1 MNIFFVVNSM
11 GKGGAERVIT
21 NLSSYLSKNHIV
33 SIISIYNVQVEY
45 KLDEKV
51 NYYTL
56 DEESCDIY
64 DAKHEQKSSI
74 INKIKRIFKRIK
86 KMNQYKKD
94 LNADII
100 LTFMQKPSFFVLL
113 SNILNKV
120 TTIVSVRN
128 DPNVEFKTKKDKIL
142 MKLLYPKADG
152 YVFQTKEA
160 KEFFNDKIKEKS
172 EIIPNP
178 INPYFIEKSF
188 EGKRDK
194 NIVSVG
200 RLEYQKNQEILIKAF
215 SMLPDKY
222 KDYKLTIYG
231 EGRLRVELE
240 NLIKNLN
247 IQDRVML
254 PGNIEDVKE
263 KIYTAT
269 MFVLSSRYEGMP
281 NALMEAMAL
290 GLPVISTDCPCG
302 GPRYLIQNNQN
313 GILVENENIEEL
325 ENAMKKI
332 LDNPEFANELGKNA
346 NKIVNTLNPG
356 KVNNL
361 WNNYIEK
368 VFLDNVK
375 K

>member
-1 MNIFFVVNSM
+1 MNIIFVVNSM

-33 SIISIYNVQVEY
+33 SIISIYNVRVEY

-56 DEESCDIY
+56 DEENYDIY
-64 DAKHEQKSSI
+64 DEKNKPKLTI

-86 KMNQYKKD
+86 KINQYKKE

-113 SNILNKV
+113 SNIFNKV
-120 TTIVSVRN
+120 PTIVSVRN
-128 DPNVEFKTKKDKIL
+128 DPKIEFKTKKDKIL
-142 MKLLYPKADG
+142 MKLLYPKANG

-160 KEFFNDKIKEKS
+160 KEYFNDKIKEKA

-178 INPYFIEKSF
+178 INPHFIEKSF

-200 RLEYQKNQEILIKAF
+200 RLEYQKNQEILIRAF
-215 SMLPDKY
+215 SLLPDKY

-231 EGRLRVELE
+231 EGRLRVQLE
-240 NLIKNLN
+240 DLIKSIN
-247 IQDRVML
+247 IEKRVIL

-263 KIYTAT
+263 KIYTAS

-313 GILVENENIEEL
+313 GILVENGNIEEL

-332 LDNPEFANELGKNA
+332 LDNPEYANELGRNA
-346 NKIVNTLNPG
+346 NKIAETLNPN
-356 KVNNL
+356 KVNEV
-361 WNNYIEK
+361 WEKYIKKVYNNS
-368 VFLDNVK
+368 
-375 K
+375 